1 MATVELTAENFAEK
15 VGGEGIT
22 LVDFWA
28 EWCGPCRAFAPTYEK
43 VSENN
48 PDLLFGKV
56 DTEAQQELAMEFQ
69 IRSIP
74 TLMIVRDGVAVFSQ
88 PGMMREQQLESL
100 IKQVRE
106 LDMDDVRA
114 QIAEH
119 AAAKHGAAPAGD
131 AKAESAK
138 AETAKTEPAK
148 TGTAKAETAET
159 ETAKA
164 ETGKNET
171 AKTETAKAEASD
183 AEPAGVTER
192 ENAAVEES
200 VEA

>member
-15 VGGEGIT
+15 VGGEGII

-48 PDLLFGKV
+48 PDLIFGKV

-106 LDMDDVRA
+106 LDMDEVRA

-119 AAAKHGAAPAGD
+119 TAGKHGD
-131 AKAESAK
+131 
-138 AETAKTEPAK
+138 
-148 TGTAKAETAET
+148 AETAET
-159 ETAKA
+159 ETAEAAEASKAPKA
-164 ETGKNET
+164 ETS
-171 AKTETAKAEASD
+171 KTESAKAESGEGTGGRAGRGHGAS
-183 AEPAGVTER
+183 EHGRGNGRGVACGSFVHVFE
-192 ENAAVEES
+192 
-200 VEA
+200 